1 MIQPW
6 IEVIV
11 EGVELNAVPREMYVY
26 VRKASNRI
34 IGNTNT
40 VEEEVQTPI
49 ENWNESFRK
58 VEEIEWV

>member
-1 MIQPW
+1 M
-6 IEVIV
+6 

-49 ENWNESFRK
+49 EN
-58 VEEIEWV
+58 